1 MMAGFD
7 REGIADMMFVQGRA
21 ELRDRV
27 AFWFCRQQLVPAMT
41 LLLNLSQRSLR
52 FRCGRISEPCLQS
65 ALQRI
70 SAPTHSSLN

>member
-27 AFWFCRQQLVPAMT
+27 AFLVLPAT
-41 LLLNLSQRSLR
+41 TCAGDE
-52 FRCGRISEPCLQS
+52 F
-65 ALQRI
+65 A
-70 SAPTHSSLN
+70 T